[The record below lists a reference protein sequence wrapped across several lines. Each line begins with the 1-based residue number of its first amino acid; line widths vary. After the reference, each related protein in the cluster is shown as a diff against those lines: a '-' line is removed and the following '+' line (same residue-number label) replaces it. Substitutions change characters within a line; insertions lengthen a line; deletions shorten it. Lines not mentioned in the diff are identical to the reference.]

1 MSATGS
7 EGFREAMDRAFE
19 ALRNAKS
26 EVEVGQA
33 LERAGAPRRLNPDSA
48 EPLFVLGLSAL
59 VLNDVGAAIR
69 FMEEAHKLDPDSR
82 EIAEALAAFHGRAGN
97 LSDSLYYS
105 KLALTLDENS
115 RFARTLPEAL
125 RDFEANVGEAGQ
137 SAYLMEAEFSFLLRE
152 YAKTADFCRRE
163 LDLHPQNAEARQ
175 LMGRAMMELGQY
187 EDAVAALE
195 TAARLS
201 PRDAM
206 GFVYLAEGLR
216 KQGRLDLA
224 LDCCRE
230 AVRLDPA
237 SSAARGQLLTTL
249 AYLPGEIWRGYAE
262 EAASAIAAI
271 APGPRPAPPP
281 AAIAPQTV
289 HENRR
294 DKIRIAYLI
303 DETAMLRDIGFLE
316 SVLAHHNHGRFFI
329 HGYQQYSRPFSE
341 TTRLQKF
348 ADDWRQ
354 VYNID
359 DETLAFIVAN
369 DAVDVLVDL
378 CGASLGGR
386 PSFLARRPA
395 PIQVSW
401 LGFPQGSLPGT
412 VDWLISNATTK
423 VFDERDAGGIPLIGL
438 DGGLF
443 ASSGAPVD
451 IVADGTGSPP
461 AATNGFVAFGGVLD
475 PACIAASAPFW
486 SEVLRRNPGAR
497 LVLGRAPPVD
507 EATRARVRSLFLDE
521 GVADRIVFQTPPEG
535 KSPIAGFYASV
546 DILLDTLPVN
556 GAMESC
562 EALWLGIPVVSCR
575 GDRRAGAI
583 GAVILDAARRGEWVA
598 KNRDEFADIAAR
610 LAADIPALADL
621 RRTLPDQVK
630 NSRLGDG
637 KAFTV
642 VWETILGILVKRAR
656 DDTAAR
662 SGK

>member
-1 MSATGS
+1 MPATGS
-7 EGFREAMDRAFE
+7 EDFQAAIDGAFA
-19 ALRNAKS
+19 ALGGAKS
-26 EVEVGQA
+26 EVEIGQA
-33 LERAGAPRRLNPDSA
+33 LEQAEAARRLNPESA
-48 EPLFVLGLSAL
+48 EPLFVLGLAAL
-59 VLNDVGAAIR
+59 ALNDIGAAIR

-82 EIAEALAAFHGRAGN
+82 ETAEALAAFHGRAGN
-97 LSDSLYYS
+97 LSGSLYYT
-105 KLALTLDENS
+105 KLAMTLDENP
-115 RFARTLPEAL
+115 RFTRVLPGYL
-125 RDFEANVGEAGQ
+125 RDFEANIGGARQ
-137 SAYLMEAEFSFLLRE
+137 SAYLMEAQFSFLLRKYTE
-152 YAKTADFCRRE
+152 TADYCRRE
-163 LDLHPQNAEARQ
+163 LELRPQNAEAHQ

-216 KQGRLDLA
+216 RQGRLDPA

-237 SSAARGQLLTTL
+237 SAPARGQLLTTL
-249 AYLPGEIWRGYAE
+249 AYLPGEMWRGYAE
-262 EAASAIAAI
+262 ESAAAIAAI
-271 APGPRPAPPP
+271 APR
-281 AAIAPQTV
+281 TV
-289 HENRR
+289 HESRR

-303 DETAMLRDIGFLE
+303 DETTILRELGFLE
-316 SVLAHHNHGRFFI
+316 SVLAHHDHRRFFI

-341 TTRLQKF
+341 TTRLQKH
-348 ADDWRQ
+348 ADEWRP

-378 CGASLGGR
+378 CGTSLDGR
-386 PSFLARRPA
+386 PAFLARRPA

-412 VDWLISNATTK
+412 VDWLISNAMTQE
-423 VFDERDAGGIPLIGL
+423 FDKRDAGGIPLIGL

-451 IVADGTGSPP
+451 IVADGTGESP
-461 AATNGFVAFGGVLD
+461 AAANGLVTFGGVSD
-475 PACIAASAPFW
+475 PARIAASAPLW
-486 SEVLRRNPGAR
+486 GEVLRRTPGAR
-497 LVLGRAPPVD
+497 LLLGRVPLSD
-507 EATRARVRSLFLDE
+507 EATRARIRTLFQGE
-521 GVADRIVFQTPPEG
+521 GVADRVAFQETPEG
-535 KSPIAGFYASV
+535 KSPIAAFYAAV
-546 DILLDTLPVN
+546 DILLDTLPVS
-556 GAMESC
+556 GALESC

-583 GAVILDAARRGEWVA
+583 GAVILDAAGHGEWAA

-621 RRTLPDQVK
+621 RGTLPDQVK

-637 KAFTV
+637 KTFAA
-642 VWETILGILVKRAR
+642 VWESILEILVKQARAAVR
-656 DDTAAR
+656 
-662 SGK
+662 